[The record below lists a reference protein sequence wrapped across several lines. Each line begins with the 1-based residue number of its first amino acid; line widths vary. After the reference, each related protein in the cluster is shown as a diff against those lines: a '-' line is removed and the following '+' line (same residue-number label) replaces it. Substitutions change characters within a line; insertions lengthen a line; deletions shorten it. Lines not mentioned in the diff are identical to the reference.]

1 MKFKRVSIFT
11 LSAMVALLSGSVFA
25 KSYSTPESKAL
36 LVADGKIGQRICY
49 YEDKAYTAG
58 AVIKVDDVL
67 LVCSDENDYE
77 TNGSLKWVVLKQ
89 KK

>member
-1 MKFKRVSIFT
+1 M
-11 LSAMVALLSGSVFA
+11 
-25 KSYSTPESKAL
+25 
-36 LVADGKIGQRICY
+36 VADGKIGQRICY

-89 KK
+89 RSDLDKNKASSLLALN

>member
-25 KSYSTPESKAL
+25 KSYSTPESEAL
-36 LVADGKIGQRICY
+36 VVADGKIGQRICY

-58 AVIKVDDVL
+58 AVIKSMMCFWCA
-67 LVCSDENDYE
+67 LVKM
-77 TNGSLKWVVLKQ
+77 TTKPMGR
-89 KK
+89 